1 MKKIISFAMCVVLA
15 LTFSLSA
22 FAKFTCYGDVTCD
35 KKVNSSD
42 ALCVLMASVGLQNLD
57 SDGKRAADVDG
68 NGKVNST
75 DALMILNFSI
85 GKIKEFPVDSAQPD
99 PDMGHQIFG

>member
-1 MKKIISFAMCVVLA
+1 MKKFISFAMCIVLA

-22 FAKFTCYGDVTCD
+22 FAKFTFYGDVTCD

-42 ALCVLMASVGLQNLD
+42 ALCVLMASVGLQSLD

-75 DALMILNFSI
+75 DALLILNFSI
-85 GKIKEFPVDSAQPD
+85 GKVKEFPAEAIGND
-99 PDMGHQIFG
+99 PDMGHEIFG